1 MKRASSGLVVG
12 DSCLEQKK
20 GLAYRGRHAATISY
34 RGLYQF
40 FLLQQ
45 FHPAAIAMW
54 AVIVARGKKW
64 RRRPIRRRPPLS
76 ADKIG

>member
-1 MKRASSGLVVG
+1 MLWGGGGWIHVLSR
-12 DSCLEQKK
+12 KK
-20 GLAYRGRHAATISY
+20 VSHTTAAMISY

-45 FHPAAIAMW
+45 FHPAAASAIAMW

-64 RRRPIRRRPPLS
+64 RRSAEPPPDPLS

>member
-1 MKRASSGLVVG
+1 MLWGGGGIHVLSR
-12 DSCLEQKK
+12 KK
-20 GLAYRGRHAATISY
+20 VSHTTAAMISY

-64 RRRPIRRRPPLS
+64 RRRPRPSADPPPLS